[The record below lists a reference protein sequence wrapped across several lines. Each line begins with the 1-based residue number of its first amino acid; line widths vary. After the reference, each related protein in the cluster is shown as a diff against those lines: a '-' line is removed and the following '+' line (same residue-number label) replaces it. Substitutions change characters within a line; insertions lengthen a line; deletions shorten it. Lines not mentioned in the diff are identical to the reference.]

1 VIQILVDIAETC
13 EHDAV
18 VMLRATAFVVGVCL
32 CGSSVARADEPA
44 GQTPD
49 AERQAD
55 FDLLVATGDRA
66 RAFGRYEEAARAYHL
81 ALEKLPHPVVSG
93 RLGLVLMK
101 LGQLDRAAEELHEA
115 FERGQGVSLQERRE
129 VAAAY
134 DKAKIAT
141 TKVGVMIS
149 QVGANVTCDGQT
161 WNREGMSSFWR
172 FVMPGE
178 HTIRAKL
185 DGYEEIVQTFTAKAG
200 DEITITL
207 KFVPRPLPP
216 LPQIKAPSSDVR
228 KFPPILRTSNVA
240 GDPNY
245 DPKEDPFY
253 GEPKPDKVQEKKG
266 VRFSVYAGVVTVF
279 GVASWNPAVGPVV
292 GVGLRPHEH
301 ISFGLEGRAAWLTTG
316 VGGRQIS
323 AMTAGGILSA
333 CGHLKWFFGCGIGQL
348 GALNVRFSDATYV
361 ANSNTHFKPG
371 VGGRVGAEVKL
382 TTRFVLRSAFDVLAL
397 PESHR
402 IRAGN
407 VLVVDQPP
415 LLIAGQVFGG
425 WEI

>member
-1 VIQILVDIAETC
+1 
-13 EHDAV
+13 
-18 VMLRATAFVVGVCL
+18 
-32 CGSSVARADEPA
+32 
-44 GQTPD
+44 
-49 AERQAD
+49 
-55 FDLLVATGDRA
+55 
-66 RAFGRYEEAARAYHL
+66 L

-216 LPQIKAPSSDVR
+216 PLPQIKAPSSDVR

-323 AMTAGGILSA
+323 AMSGSGIGAA
-333 CGHLKWFFGCGIGQL
+333 CGHFKFVFACGLASI
-348 GALNVRFSDATYV
+348 GALNVAFSN
-361 ANSNTHFKPG
+361 NSYTGKSYTESRLG
-371 VGGRVGAEVKL
+371 IGGRIGASFRLSHSLRMLASIDALKL
-382 TTRFVLRSAFDVLAL
+382 SK
-397 PESHR
+397 
-402 IRAGN
+402 G
-407 VLVVDQPP
+407 VLVVVGDEIVADVPP
-415 LLIAGQVFGG
+415 VFLGGQVSAG
-425 WEI
+425 WEF